1 MNITREAKKEEAI
14 KRMKAYDLFNFCI
27 QAFEKRDEVQLTE
40 PWGGLYEF
48 SDNEF
53 LNKAIKEYEEKYNSL
68 VYHVIHTHAEFGE
81 LYNLLMVSDYEDE
94 WPMDRRDTE
103 MGLVYVYCINVS
115 VPEFSEHGTI
125 QVRNV
130 WGGLVR
136 TA

>member
-1 MNITREAKKEEAI
+1 MKVSREAKKIEAI
-14 KRMKAYDLFNFCI
+14 KRMKLHNLFNPCI
-27 QAFEKRDEVQLTE
+27 QVFTKRNEVQMTE

-48 SDNEF
+48 SENKE
-53 LNKAIKEYEEKYNSL
+53 LNKLIKEYEEKYNAL
-68 VYHVIHTHAEFGE
+68 VYHVIHTPAEFGD
-81 LYNLLMVSDYEDE
+81 LYNLLYVSDYEDE
-94 WPMDRRDTE
+94 WPLDNHYAE
-103 MGLVYVYCINVS
+103 NGYAYVYCINTN